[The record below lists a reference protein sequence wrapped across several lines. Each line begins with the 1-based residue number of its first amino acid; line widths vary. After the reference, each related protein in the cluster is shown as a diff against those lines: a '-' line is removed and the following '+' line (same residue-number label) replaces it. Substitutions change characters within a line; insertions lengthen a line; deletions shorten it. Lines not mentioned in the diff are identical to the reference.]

1 LFAYWRRR
9 SRHQSIF
16 LFFKGIEIR
25 RCGGLCL
32 LLLRVSRW
40 KKEEK
45 KKGRTRE
52 RAVPIDRLMKHL
64 VPAQLINAGKSRGKR
79 RRRRKRKPVGTTE
92 VLFFLSF

>member
-1 LFAYWRRR
+1 MWGAVFAFAPRVQTEKRR
-9 SRHQSIF
+9 
-16 LFFKGIEIR
+16 
-25 RCGGLCL
+25 
-32 LLLRVSRW
+32 
-40 KKEEK
+40 K